1 MESIINKKIKNA
13 TVITFNN
20 IKFKSKLE
28 CLMYK
33 LLIESNLEVQ
43 HEETKIILM
52 EGFYPK
58 KWFSKSKEQVKKIL
72 NLTYTP
78 DFIVKHN
85 NYRRVKKW
93 ISRIWKRIFK
103 YSSGLL
109 YRSICSLRT
118 HSTTLFWLSSSSSV
132 NDN

>member
-1 MESIINKKIKNA
+1 MESIINRKIKNA

-72 NLTYTP
+72 NA
-78 DFIVKHN
+78 
-85 NYRRVKKW
+85 
-93 ISRIWKRIFK
+93 
-103 YSSGLL
+103 
-109 YRSICSLRT
+109 
-118 HSTTLFWLSSSSSV
+118 
-132 NDN
+132 